1 VTESVFDT
9 ILDEHTGLISR
20 IVATFETNSAI
31 CDDLKQEVA
40 LALALWRATPSW
52 RGDCTLRTFVAR
64 VTHNV
69 CVSHVRRA
77 VREPSRSE
85 LSDTLPSDREGPEDS
100 VARADLSR
108 RLTAAVAT
116 LPTGLREV
124 ATLTLEGFSTQE
136 IAQTLGINE
145 GAVYTRATRARAA
158 LREAMVT
165 Q

>member
-1 VTESVFDT
+1 MAGSVFDR

-20 IVATFETNSAI
+20 IIATFETNSAT
-31 CDDLKQEVA
+31 CDDLKQEVV
-40 LALALWRATPSW
+40 LALWRAAPSW

-145 GAVYTRATRARAA
+145 GAVSTRATRARAA

>member
-1 VTESVFDT
+1 MTESVFDT

-31 CDDLKQEVA
+31 GDDLKQEVM
-40 LALALWRATPSW
+40 LALWRAAPSW

-77 VREPSRSE
+77 VREPGRSE
-85 LSDTLPSDREGPEDS
+85 LSDTLPSDREGPEES

-108 RLTAAVAT
+108 RLTVAVAT

-124 ATLTLEGFSTQE
+124 ATLTLEGFSTKE

-145 GAVYTRATRARAA
+145 GAVSTRATRARAA

>member
-1 VTESVFDT
+1 MAESAFDT
-9 ILDEHTGLISR
+9 ILDEHSGLVSR
-20 IVATFETNSAI
+20 IVSTFEANAAAR
-31 CDDLKQEVA
+31 DDLRQEVI
-40 LALALWRATPSW
+40 LALWRSAPSW

-77 VREPSRSE
+77 VREPRRSE

-108 RLTAAVAT
+108 RLAAAVAT

-145 GAVYTRATRARAA
+145 GAVSTRATRARAA

>member
-1 VTESVFDT
+1 MTERDFDT
-9 ILDEHTGLISR
+9 ILEEHIGLISR
-20 IVATFETNSAI
+20 IISTFETNSVI

-40 LALALWRATPSW
+40 LALWRAAPSW

-77 VREPSRSE
+77 VREPKRSE

-100 VARADLSR
+100 VERADLSR
-108 RLTAAVAT
+108 RLTTAIAT
-116 LPTGLREV
+116 LPAGLREV
-124 ATLTLEGFSTQE
+124 AMLILEGFSTQE

-145 GAVYTRATRARAA
+145 GAVSTRATRARAA